1 MRPSTETVHDAIT
14 YGLITMRRPSAWLA
28 AVLGLALAILWSA
41 PSAPAQPSGRVP
53 HIGYIWF
60 GPEGSD
66 KATML
71 PGFRQGLRELGYQEG
86 GNIVIEYRYA
96 DNSMERLH
104 ELVGETV
111 AGRVDVILAVG
122 VIVADAVKQA
132 NTTIPVVVVTGDP
145 VESGLVA
152 SLARPGG
159 NITGFSF
166 VVAEFGGKWVEFLH
180 ELAPRA
186 ARIAMLWNPVN
197 GASQVLVRG
206 VREGAGSLG
215 LTLLLDEV
223 RRAEDLP
230 TAFAAITEQAPDA
243 LIMDTDAVLFSRHR
257 EIIEFAAAHRLP
269 TAYGL
274 REFAEAGGLFS
285 YGPNAFDIWRRVA
298 GYVDKILKGAKPA
311 DLPIQ
316 QPTKFE
322 LIINLRTAKALG
334 LTIPP
339 LVLARADEVIE

>member
-1 MRPSTETVHDAIT
+1 MRVHIPRQGRLTAS
-14 YGLITMRRPSAWLA
+14 LLVALAVLLA
-28 AVLGLALAILWSA
+28 ALPAGAQA
-41 PSAPAQPSGRVP
+41 PERVP
-53 HIGYIWF
+53 RVGYIWF
-60 GPEGSD
+60 GAEGSD

-71 PGFRQGLRELGYQEG
+71 PGFRQGLRELGYRED

-111 AGRVDVILAVG
+111 AGSVDVILAGG

-132 NTTIPVVVVTGDP
+132 NTTIPVVAVTGDP
-145 VESGLVA
+145 VASGLVA

-159 NITGFSF
+159 NITGVSF
-166 VVAEFGGKWVEFLH
+166 VVAEFGGKWVELLH

-186 ARIAMLWNPVN
+186 ARIAILWNPVN
-197 GASQVLVRG
+197 GASRVLLRG

-230 TAFAAITEQAPDA
+230 TAFAAIAEQAPDA
-243 LIMDTDAVLFSRHR
+243 LIMDTDAVLFAHHR

-285 YGPNAFDIWRRVA
+285 YSPNAFDIWRRVA
-298 GYVDKILKGAKPA
+298 GYVDKIVKGAKPG
-311 DLPIQ
+311 DLPVQ

-322 LIINLRTAKALG
+322 LVINLKTARTLG
-334 LTIPP
+334 LTIPSRI
-339 LVLARADEVIE
+339 LQLADDVIE

>member
-1 MRPSTETVHDAIT
+1 
-14 YGLITMRRPSAWLA
+14 
-28 AVLGLALAILWSA
+28 
-41 PSAPAQPSGRVP
+41 
-53 HIGYIWF
+53 
-60 GPEGSD
+60 
-66 KATML
+66 ML

-132 NTTIPVVVVTGDP
+132 NTTIPVVLVTADP
-145 VESGLVA
+145 VGSGLVA

-166 VVAEFGGKWVEFLH
+166 IVTEFGGKWVELLH
-180 ELAPRA
+180 ELVPHASRV
-186 ARIAMLWNPVN
+186 AMLWNPLN
-197 GASQVLVRG
+197 AASRDLVQA
-206 VREGAGSLG
+206 VRQASGSLG
-215 LTLLLDEV
+215 LTLLSDEAG
-223 RRAEDLP
+223 RPEDLP
-230 TAFAAITEQAPDA
+230 KAFDAIVEQKPDAMIIDTDA
-243 LIMDTDAVLFSRHR
+243 LILSHR
-257 EIIEFAAAHRLP
+257 QSILAFAAAHGLP
-269 TAYGL
+269 AMYGL
-274 REFAEAGGLFS
+274 REFVAEGGLIS
-285 YGPNAFDIWRRVA
+285 YGPSPFDVWRRVA

-322 LIINLRTAKALG
+322 LVVNLKTAAALD
-334 LTIPP
+334 LTVPFS
-339 LVLARADEVIE
+339 VLARADEVIE

>member
-1 MRPSTETVHDAIT
+1 M
-14 YGLITMRRPSAWLA
+14 LRRSFMILLGGAASWVLA
-28 AVLGLALAILWSA
+28 AG
-41 PSAPAQPSGRVP
+41 AQQPGKVS

-71 PGFRQGLRELGYQEG
+71 PGFQQGLRELGYQEG

-96 DNSMERLH
+96 DNRMERLH
-104 ELVGETV
+104 ELVDETV
-111 AGRVDVILAVG
+111 TDRVDVILAVG
-122 VIVADAVKQA
+122 VIVADAVKRA
-132 NTTIPVVVVTGDP
+132 TATIPVVVVTGDP
-145 VESGLVA
+145 VASGLVA

-166 VVAEFGGKWVEFLH
+166 VVAEFGGKWVELLH

-186 ARIAMLWNPVN
+186 TRISMLWNPVN
-197 GASQVLVRG
+197 AASQVLVRG
-206 VREGAGSLG
+206 TREAAERFD
-215 LTLLLDEV
+215 LTLQLDEV

-230 TAFAAITEQAPDA
+230 AAFAAITEQAPDA
-243 LIMDTDAVLFSRHR
+243 LIMDTDAVLFSHHR

-298 GYVDKILKGAKPA
+298 GYIDKILKGAKPA

-322 LIINLRTAKALG
+322 LVINLKTAKALG
-334 LTIPP
+334 LAIPP
-339 LVLARADEVIE
+339 LLLARADEVIE